1 MLSEDTTEA
10 IDIYPIDVSDC
21 TSAKPGLFLVRLS
34 YEALNI
40 VIGLHIL
47 LRSYAII
54 SSKQCKYGP
63 NHGLVST
70 LNVSAPLKPAPIL
83 I

>member
-10 IDIYPIDVSDC
+10 IVIYPIDVSDR

-40 VIGLHIL
+40 VIGLRIL
-47 LRSYAII
+47 LRFSAII
-54 SSKQCKYGP
+54 SSKRCEYGA

-70 LNVSAPLKPAPIL
+70 LNVSARLKPAPIL